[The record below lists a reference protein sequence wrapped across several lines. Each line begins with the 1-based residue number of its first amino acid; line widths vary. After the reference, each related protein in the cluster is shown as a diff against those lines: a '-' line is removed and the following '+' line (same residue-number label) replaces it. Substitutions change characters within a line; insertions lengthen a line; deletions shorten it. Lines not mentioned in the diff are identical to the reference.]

1 MVGYYPKMACVR
13 VLKLVRIGLL
23 GLLEINFEGFVE
35 NYQIGTLRVGFM
47 ALMCVCSWI
56 QIWCWFGVN
65 YDVEVNV
72 LDPFGVNDK
81 WGGNR
86 EWVNGTMQKRVQRI
100 YWNLVGS
107 LLWVILVL

>member
-1 MVGYYPKMACVR
+1 
-13 VLKLVRIGLL
+13 
-23 GLLEINFEGFVE
+23 
-35 NYQIGTLRVGFM
+35 
-47 ALMCVCSWI
+47 
-56 QIWCWFGVN
+56 
-65 YDVEVNV
+65 V

-107 LLWVILVL
+107 LLWVIFVL

>member
-1 MVGYYPKMACVR
+1 VVDW
-13 VLKLVRIGLL
+13 LV
-23 GLLEINFEGFVE
+23 F
-35 NYQIGTLRVGFM
+35 
-47 ALMCVCSWI
+47 
-56 QIWCWFGVN
+56 WCWFGVN
-65 YDVEVNV
+65 YDVEVSV

-86 EWVNGTMQKRVQRI
+86 EWANGTMQKRVQRI